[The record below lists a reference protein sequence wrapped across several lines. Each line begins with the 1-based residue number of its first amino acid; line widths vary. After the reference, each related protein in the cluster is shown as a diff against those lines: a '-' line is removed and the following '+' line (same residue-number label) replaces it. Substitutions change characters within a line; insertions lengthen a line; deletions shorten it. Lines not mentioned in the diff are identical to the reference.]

1 MTLCETISRLFHTLY
16 QIDFLMI
23 WFISTLNEFFEAPR
37 DETFSHRVAHC
48 SKDCFQ
54 HFLNLTDDFFTSGSF
69 THEAYLAAPS
79 QCAICDDLAA
89 IKKMAILRA
98 VSLLKRHLH
107 EHYFPPKKEAWLLF
121 FMTFSL
127 MFTVEFPLLVTKVAS
142 SRKIIGTIKWIFE
155 KNVKVLGAVKRCL

>member
-1 MTLCETISRLFHTLY
+1 MPWPKKVQSTSVELWDFFQRFYRTVNHRLFDDLIH
-16 QIDFLMI
+16 
-23 WFISTLNEFFEAPR
+23 FEVWM
-37 DETFSHRVAHC
+37 SSLKRVEMKPFRTGWWC

-98 VSLLKRHLH
+98 AVSLLKRHLH
-107 EHYFPPKKEAWLLF
+107 EHFHPKSWAPVFHDLP
-121 FMTFSL
+121 SL
-127 MFTVEFPLLVTKVAS
+127 VY
-142 SRKIIGTIKWIFE
+142 
-155 KNVKVLGAVKRCL
+155 CLPSNFRY

>member
-1 MTLCETISRLFHTLY
+1 MSSLK
-16 QIDFLMI
+16 
-23 WFISTLNEFFEAPR
+23 
-37 DETFSHRVAHC
+37 RVEMKPFRTGWWC

-98 VSLLKRHLH
+98 AVSLLKRRITRNSC
-107 EHYFPPKKEAWLLF
+107 FP
-121 FMTFSL
+121 
-127 MFTVEFPLLVTKVAS
+127 
-142 SRKIIGTIKWIFE
+142 
-155 KNVKVLGAVKRCL
+155 